1 MELKDTANFAILL
14 CNELN
19 DEKSIKA
26 NILKISLKKQVHFNW
41 GKIDEMTTAVLY
53 NVDKSYIYN
62 FGANKKIKF
71 IWKNADDFY
80 IVDFANNTKGDII
93 NYLTFEKTDKVAI
106 IGNIKYAN
114 LKPLKNVPEEYK
126 GKPIKIPLVSSQQL
140 DEQEPFTYE
149 PFIIYMENNTSMDAH
164 KQI

>member
-41 GKIDEMTTAVLY
+41 VKIDEMTTAVLY

-93 NYLTFEKTDKVAI
+93 NYLTFEKTDKIAI
-106 IGNIKYAN
+106 SGYIRYFN
-114 LKPLKNVPEEYK
+114 LKPLKNVPEKYT
-126 GKPIKIPLVSSQQL
+126 GKLIKIPLVSSSQL
-140 DEQEPFTYE
+140 DEQEPYTYE
-149 PFIIYMENNTSMDAH
+149 PFTIYIKNNISEDVH
-164 KQI
+164 N